1 MRRRDFI
8 VGLASAAASPLPSRG
23 QEARKRPI
31 VGVVGAATPAA
42 WTNWVAIFVQR
53 LNYLGWNESRN
64 LTIEYRWA
72 EGRSERFAEIAAEFV
87 RMDVDV
93 IVTAASGDL
102 AAKRATSVIPII
114 YILAADP
121 VGTGLVA
128 SLAHPGGN
136 ATGLSIQSTDLAGK
150 RLELLRQAVPSVRR
164 VAILTNVN
172 YPAAVIETAGVQEAA
187 HTLGVEVEKLE
198 IRRADDI
205 GRAFNTFK
213 GRVQGLYLPSD
224 ALVYTNRVQIVTSAL
239 EARLPM
245 ITVLREY
252 VEAGGLMSYGPDY
265 SDLFRRTADFV
276 DKVLR
281 GTKPSDIP
289 VEQPTKFELAV
300 NVKTAKLFGITIPET
315 LLATADEVIQ

>member
-1 MRRRDFI
+1 VVTSSPTRR
-8 VGLASAAASPLPSRG
+8 LAGAVVCPLPSRA

-31 VGVVGAATPAA
+31 VGVVGAATPSA
-42 WTNWVAIFVQR
+42 WTDWVANFVQR
-53 LNYLGWNESRN
+53 LNHLGWSKGHN

-93 IVTAASGDL
+93 IVTAANGDL
-102 AAKRATSVIPII
+102 AAKRTTSVIPIVF
-114 YILAADP
+114 ILAADP

-150 RLELLRQAVPSVRR
+150 RLGLLRQVVPGLRR
-164 VAILTNVN
+164 LAILTNVD

-198 IRRADDI
+198 IRRPEDI
-205 GRAFNTFK
+205 GRAFDTLK
-213 GRVQGLYLPSD
+213 GRVQGHYLPSD
-224 ALVYTNRVQIVTSAL
+224 ALVYTNRIRIVTSAL

-245 ITVLREY
+245 ITVLKEY

-265 SDLFRRTADFV
+265 SDLFRRTADYV
-276 DKVLR
+276 DKILR

-289 VEQPTKFELAV
+289 VEQPTKLELAV
-300 NVKTAKLFGITIPET
+300 NVKTANFFGLTIPET
-315 LLATADEVIQ
+315 LATADEVIE